1 MVANER
7 NRLRQAWRCS
17 QAFLLACTT
26 AAVTVWGATAAAQA
40 AGPLTVA
47 VAEFDYVDTSG
58 EPTDQT
64 AAHRARVADFAA
76 RVRQQ
81 LTAQGYEVRLLSCA
95 EACTA
100 ATASP
105 TGLAAEA
112 RKAGARLVVAGG
124 IHKMSTLIQF
134 GEVQLVDLDSN
145 TLLLRRTFSFR
156 GDNDT
161 AFRRAAAFV
170 GETLTEA
177 MPKS

>member
-1 MVANER
+1 MVSNEQR
-7 NRLRQAWRCS
+7 RRRAACYS
-17 QAFLLACTT
+17 PTVLLACMLAAPT
-26 AAVTVWGATAAAQA
+26 AWLVMAGAQA

-58 EPTDQT
+58 EPVDQT
-64 AAHRARVADFAA
+64 SVHRARVADFAA
-76 RVRQQ
+76 QVRQR
-81 LTAQGYEVRLLSCA
+81 LAEQGYEVRPLSCA

-105 TGLAAEA
+105 DGLAAAA
-112 RKAGARLVVAGG
+112 RKAGARLMVAGG

-134 GEVQLVDLDSN
+134 GEVQLLDLDKN
-145 TLLLRRTFSFR
+145 ALLLRRNFSFR

-170 GETLTEA
+170 GETLTEV

>member
-1 MVANER
+1 MVSSKWSR
-7 NRLRQAWRCS
+7 RRQTVRCS
-17 QAFLLACTT
+17 PAVLLACMLAALT
-26 AAVTVWGATAAAQA
+26 AWAATAGAQA
-40 AGPLTVA
+40 AGPVTVA

-58 EPTDQT
+58 EPVDQT

-76 RVRQQ
+76 KVRQR
-81 LTAQGYEVRLLSCA
+81 LAEQGYEVRPLSCA

-105 TGLAAEA
+105 DGLAAAA

-134 GEVQLVDLDSN
+134 GEVQLLDLDKN
-145 TLLLRRTFSFR
+145 ALLLRRTFSFR

>member
-7 NRLRQAWRCS
+7 NRRRQAWRCS
-17 QAFLLACTT
+17 PAVLLACTL
-26 AAVTVWGATAAAQA
+26 AASAVWGPAAAAQT
-40 AGPLTVA
+40 AGPPTVA

-76 RVRQQ
+76 QVRQQ
-81 LTAQGYEVRLLSCA
+81 LAAQGYEVRPLSCA
-95 EACTA
+95 DACTV

-105 TGLAAEA
+105 DGLAAAA

-124 IHKMSTLIQF
+124 IHKMSTLVQF
-134 GEVQLVDLDSN
+134 GEVRLLDLDSN